1 MCTIFFTGDGM
12 SKHNGQ
18 LFSTKERDNDKWGKN
33 CAEAYKGG
41 WWYNSCYGVNINALY
56 LGNKSGHTSMN
67 WHAWKSYQ
75 SMKRASMMIR
85 RKSTN

>member
-1 MCTIFFTGDGM
+1 MCTIFFTGDDMGT
-12 SKHNGQ
+12 HNGQ
-18 LFSTKERDNDKWGKN
+18 VFTTKDRDNDKSSKN

-41 WWYNSCYGVNINALY
+41 WWYNSCYLVNINGLY
-56 LGNKSGHTSMN
+56 LGNKSSLESMN
-67 WHAWKSYQ
+67 WYVRKKYQ